1 MQAGKRVRNYLV
13 GAAVVVAAA
22 AVVAVVIAGCG
33 GGSSSSSATH
43 QSSSTTPTST
53 TQPATAATSSST
65 TSATVSTTPSST
77 VPAVISPAGGPV
89 PPGFS
94 PRSFT
99 AISEFTWWL
108 LGTAPCSSP
117 PCTSIVRTVN
127 GGRSFVGIPAPRTGL
142 AGNAL
147 SSGVSQLRFADSH
160 NGFAYGGS
168 LWVTHDGG
176 ASWHQVNLA
185 GRVTDLTIGAGNVY
199 AIVQSPSNGSG
210 QLMMSPINRD
220 AWTAV
225 SLPSNQLSGLWAH
238 QSDLLVGT
246 QGNSLSQMHLLVSHD
261 AGASFTAYHSPSAG
275 LGCEFQEV
283 EAPVI
288 WAHCATGTESGVWRS
303 SNGGAKFR
311 LAEGSSP
318 DGLMLPN
325 SAAFGAASG
334 STAVVGGQQLYR
346 TSNGGANYSPVG
358 PSGIQSWSY
367 LGFTDSTHGV
377 AVGFT
382 GSNWRLYYT
391 TDGGLSYHLVPI
403 Q

>member
-1 MQAGKRVRNYLV
+1 VRNYLLGGAV
-13 GAAVVVAAA
+13 LAVAAVVVA
-22 AVVAVVIAGCG
+22 IIITSNQG
-33 GGSSSSSATH
+33 GHSTPVATH
-43 QSSSTTPTST
+43 SSTTPTTATST
-53 TQPATAATSSST
+53 IQPATTSTSAST
-65 TSATVSTTPSST
+65 ASATVATTTSST
-77 VPAVISPAGGPV
+77 IPAVISPAGGPV
-89 PPGFS
+89 PPGFA

-108 LGTAPCSSP
+108 LGTAPCSRP

-147 SSGVSQLRFADSH
+147 GSGVSQLRFADSH
-160 NGFAYGGS
+160 DGSAYGGG
-168 LWVTHDGG
+168 LWVTHNGG
-176 ASWHQVNLA
+176 ASWQAMTLG

-210 QLMMSPINRD
+210 QLMVSPVNHD
-220 AWTAV
+220 AWRTL

-275 LGCEFQEV
+275 LGCEFQQLEP
-283 EAPVI
+283 PVI

-303 SNGGAKFR
+303 SNGGAKFQ
-311 LAEGSSP
+311 LAEGSSAS
-318 DGLMLPN
+318 GLMLPN
-325 SAAFGAASG
+325 SAAFGAASS

-346 TSNGGANYSPVG
+346 TSNGGASYAPVG
-358 PSGIQSWSY
+358 PSDIQSWSY

-377 AVGFT
+377 AIGFT

-391 TDGGLSYHLVPI
+391 TDSGLGYHLVPI
-403 Q
+403 QAA